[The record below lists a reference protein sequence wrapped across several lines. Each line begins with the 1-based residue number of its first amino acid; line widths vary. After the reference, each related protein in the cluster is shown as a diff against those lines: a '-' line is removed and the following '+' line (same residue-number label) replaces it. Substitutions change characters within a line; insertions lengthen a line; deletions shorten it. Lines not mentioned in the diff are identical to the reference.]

1 MDQTS
6 ANNQNT
12 EITLNKNTQINRN
25 SKRDRRNQVGKC
37 VDKHEK
43 ILLK

>member
-12 EITLNKNTQINRN
+12 EITLNKNTQINR
-25 SKRDRRNQVGKC
+25 K
-37 VDKHEK
+37 
-43 ILLK
+43 LKERQTEPSG